1 MKSIKLKKTSLFL
14 FSFLLVSSGFNNFFS
29 QGEDDLNQN
38 LVLNGSFEEL
48 VKKEPKKLGEITKC
62 KEWTSFSKIKS
73 DLYRSTLKNN
83 ELISTQ
89 KNSYGKEDPQDGES
103 YAGIITYQKKGGRS
117 YLAVPLSTRLKKD
130 KEYYVEFYISLAEAS
145 KYAVDNIGMIISR
158 PIKPDMDKDNAFIQ
172 NDKNSYVTH
181 LEKKVVKSFNG
192 WEKICGTF
200 VAKGKEEL
208 IIIGNFFPNNN
219 LKIESVKKPKT
230 FRITVQPL
238 SYYYVDN
245 VVLREYF
252 KDEDAFRIAKNI
264 PSEDWNELSP
274 EEKGFEPCEC
284 VSELVKEDEHSTMI
298 HTKEVIIDDEMTLK
312 QEIEAYEIYF
322 GFGSNEIPEESKY
335 NLREVVKL
343 LKANPSLKVTVV
355 GNSDVV
361 EDEAA
366 KTTLTYADMDKKR
379 AKAVYE
385 ELVSFGISASRIS
398 KSYKGNSVRSKDFYD
413 EEGWD
418 TDPEEV
424 ELNSA
429 KNRRV
434 EFLVL

>member
-1 MKSIKLKKTSLFL
+1 
-14 FSFLLVSSGFNNFFS
+14 
-29 QGEDDLNQN
+29 
-38 LVLNGSFEEL
+38 
-48 VKKEPKKLGEITKC
+48 
-62 KEWTSFSKIKS
+62 
-73 DLYRSTLKNN
+73 
-83 ELISTQ
+83 
-89 KNSYGKEDPQDGES
+89 
-103 YAGIITYQKKGGRS
+103 
-117 YLAVPLSTRLKKD
+117 
-130 KEYYVEFYISLAEAS
+130 
-145 KYAVDNIGMIISR
+145 
-158 PIKPDMDKDNAFIQ
+158 
-172 NDKNSYVTH
+172 
-181 LEKKVVKSFNG
+181 
-192 WEKICGTF
+192 
-200 VAKGKEEL
+200 
-208 IIIGNFFPNNN
+208 
-219 LKIESVKKPKT
+219 
-230 FRITVQPL
+230 
-238 SYYYVDN
+238 
-245 VVLREYF
+245 
-252 KDEDAFRIAKNI
+252 
-264 PSEDWNELSP
+264 
-274 EEKGFEPCEC
+274 
-284 VSELVKEDEHSTMI
+284 MI

-434 EFLVL
+434 EFLVQ